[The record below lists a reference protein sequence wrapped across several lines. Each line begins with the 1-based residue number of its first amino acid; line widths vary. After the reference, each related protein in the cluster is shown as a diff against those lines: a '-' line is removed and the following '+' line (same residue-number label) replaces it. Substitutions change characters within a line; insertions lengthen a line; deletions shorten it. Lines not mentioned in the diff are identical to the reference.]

1 LPAYL
6 LTIFYFFKSKIKSNF
21 IKKVTAPLILLVTLV
36 LSFQF
41 VAGIL
46 ESGNTGVDQMIST
59 IQNTQQWHSQISEE
73 GRSYSLGEIEYTVT
87 GILSKS
93 IFAIQIALFEP
104 YIWNA
109 DGPFLLASAL
119 ENIVILVLSLQTL
132 LATRSKIA
140 NYINNNPY
148 LTYGLTFSFILA
160 FIIGFTTYNY
170 GALVRYKIPLI
181 PFFLSSLIIL
191 LDIAKKKKANLS

>member
-1 LPAYL
+1 
-6 LTIFYFFKSKIKSNF
+6 
-21 IKKVTAPLILLVTLV
+21 
-36 LSFQF
+36 
-41 VAGIL
+41 
-46 ESGNTGVDQMIST
+46 MIST